1 MTRSFYHRLM
11 RSGVRIYEYKPGFIH
26 AKSYIADDRYAM
38 IGTINLDYRSL
49 VHHFENGVWMYRCEC
64 IADLK
69 ADLLATLQKSMEVT
83 PEMLKTNL
91 FSRFVRSVVR
101 IFAPML

>member
-1 MTRSFYHRLM
+1 MAA
-11 RSGVRIYEYKPGFIH
+11 GVRIYEYEPCFLH
-26 AKSYIADDRYAM
+26 AKSYLADDDQAM

-49 VHHFENGVWMYRCEC
+49 VHHFENGVWMYDCES
-64 IADLK
+64 IKDLK
-69 ADLLATLQKSMEVT
+69 SDMEETLRKSIEVT

-91 FSRFVRSVVR
+91 LQRVIHAVVR

>member
-1 MTRSFYHRLM
+1 MAA
-11 RSGVRIYEYKPGFIH
+11 GVRIYEYEPGFLH
-26 AKSYIADDRYAM
+26 AKSYLADDDQAI

-49 VHHFENGVWMYRCEC
+49 VHHFENGVWMYDCES
-64 IADLK
+64 IKDLK
-69 ADLLATLQKSMEVT
+69 SDMEETLSKSIEVT

-91 FSRFVRSVVR
+91 LQRFIRAVVR